1 MVVLV
6 PVPLIAPGLIVHV
19 PVGKP
24 LKITLPVAVEQVGW
38 VMVPVVGAEGAPV
51 AGLTVNEADA
61 ETHVGSVV
69 LRTVTE

>member
-38 VMVPVVGAEGAPV
+38 VMVPAVGAEGTTG
-51 AGLTVNEADA
+51 AGSIVTSAD
-61 ETHVGSVV
+61 
-69 LRTVTE
+69 